1 MKIVILRGA
10 AGEQGI
16 TAIGSDDG
24 SRWVL
29 VNVSSS
35 VAQQL
40 ASGEPALPHPALAK
54 ADVRAVLITDAQ
66 IEHVGGLLGLRAGAP
81 IDLYATPAVFE
92 ELTTE
97 LPVLPVLQHYC
108 GVHWRVVAVAGD
120 DNVATFQ
127 VEGMPELE
135 FTAIATRV
143 PAPPHAAHRRAPVVG
158 DSIALAVR
166 DRATGQRVFCAPGL
180 SRFGPQEL
188 AWMHEADCVLF
199 DAGDADADDLPPLPA
214 AARKVVFGAQ
224 PADSL
229 AAQGIEPAY
238 DGMEITL

>member
-10 AGEQGI
+10 GGEQAI

-24 SRWVL
+24 HWVL
-29 VNVSSS
+29 VNVSAS

-40 ASGEPALPHPALAK
+40 ATGQPALPHPGLDN
-54 ADVRAVLITDAQ
+54 ADVRAVVLTDAQ
-66 IEHVGGLLGLRAGAP
+66 IEHVGGLLGMRAGAP
-81 IDLYATPAVFE
+81 IDLFATPAVFE

-97 LPVLPVLQHYC
+97 LPVLPVLQHHC

-127 VEGMPELE
+127 VEGMPDLE
-135 FTAIATRV
+135 FTALATRV
-143 PAPPHAAHRRAPVVG
+143 PAPPHAAQRRAPVVG

-180 SRFGPQEL
+180 SRFSPQEL
-188 AWMHEADCVLF
+188 AWMREADCVLV
-199 DAGDADADDLPPLPA
+199 DADGDVSDLPPMPA
-214 AARKVVFGAQ
+214 AARKVVFGARGSD
-224 PADSL
+224 AL
-229 AAQGIEPAY
+229 TALGIEPAY